1 MEITAE
7 TIAELVKG
15 EIVGDPATIVNSITK
30 IEQSK
35 KGSISFYA
43 NQKYE
48 KYLYN
53 TKASIVLINNDFVP
67 SSTIPAPCIIKV
79 DNAYRCMP
87 ALLDL
92 FNTIKAKN
100 KRGRGFLT
108 KISWTAKIGK
118 RAYVGSHSYVG
129 KWAVIGNGSQIYP
142 HSYIGD
148 NVVIG
153 ENTIIYPGVK
163 IYAACR
169 VGSNCIIHANVVI
182 GADGFG
188 FTLGNDGV
196 YNKIPQ
202 IGNVVI
208 EDDCEIGANTTID
221 RATMGS
227 TIIRRGVKMD
237 NLIQVAHN
245 CEIGENT
252 VIAAHAGI
260 AGSTKIGKSCIIGGQ
275 VGISDHVTIADN
287 TTIASQAGIISSI
300 NVSGRVLAGSPA
312 IDYKDYM
319 KAYAIFKNLHKNNHD
334 ATNGR

>member
-1 MEITAE
+1 MKKQMKITAK
-7 TIAELVKG
+7 TIAELVQG
-15 EIVGDPATIVNSITK
+15 EIVGDPETVVSTITK

-43 NQKYE
+43 NHKYE

-53 TKASIVLINNDFVP
+53 TKSSIILINRDFSP
-67 SSTIPAPCIIKV
+67 TQHIPAPCIIKV
-79 DNAYRCMP
+79 DNAYQCMP

-100 KRGRGFLT
+100 KRGRGFFT
-108 KISWTAKIGK
+108 KISWTAKIG
-118 RAYVGSHSYVG
+118 RNAYVGSHSYVG
-129 KWAVIGNGSQIYP
+129 KRAVIGNGSQVYP

-169 VGSNCIIHANVVI
+169 VGSNCIIHANAVI

-188 FTLGNDGV
+188 FSPDSDGV
-196 YNKIPQ
+196 YRKVPQ

-208 EDDCEIGANTTID
+208 EDNCEIGANTTID

-227 TIIRRGVKMD
+227 TIIRRGVKLD
-237 NLIQVAHN
+237 NLIQIAHN
-245 CEIGENT
+245 CDIGENT
-252 VIAAHAGI
+252 VIAAQAGI
-260 AGSTKIGKSCIIGGQ
+260 AGSTTIGKNCMLGGQ
-275 VGISDHVTIADN
+275 VGVGDHIVIADN
-287 TTIASQAGIISSI
+287 TIIASQAGILSSI
-300 NVSGRVLAGSPA
+300 KVPGRMLAGSPA

-319 KAYAIFKNLHKNNHD
+319 KSYAIFKNLHK
-334 ATNGR
+334 R